1 MKTVRNFMAL
11 VLLAGLA
18 ACSNPGNNQDETQE
32 SEAIH
37 LNDGEKWA
45 VNAEMQAPISKAEER
60 LQYFLDNGEGDY
72 KSLASDLKEYNQ
84 KLIESCTM
92 KGESHEEL
100 HKWLHP
106 HLDLVKELAS
116 VEESA
121 QGQIVLKEI
130 QKSFDTYHKYFQ

>member
-1 MKTVRNFMAL
+1 MKTARNFMAL
-11 VLLAGLA
+11 VLLAGLT
-18 ACSNPGNNQDETQE
+18 ACSNPENNQDETQK

-37 LNDGEKWA
+37 LNDGKKWA
-45 VNAEMQAPISKAEER
+45 VNAEMQAPIAKAEER
-60 LQYFLDNGEGDY
+60 LQYFLDNGQGDY

-106 HLDLVKELAS
+106 HLDLVKDLSSAEKPEEGKALVKELQ
-116 VEESA
+116 ESF
-121 QGQIVLKEI
+121 E
-130 QKSFDTYHKYFQ
+130 TYHQYFQ